1 MKVTIAEE
9 LLLLAYSEDEGKQ
22 LISTMQLD
30 PALAGALL
38 AELAVEGRVE
48 LSDKK
53 LVLTG
58 TAPLGDDEPDDELDD
73 ELKAVLSRVA
83 GEHKERKPAWWVQR
97 LQSSKLR
104 TRLLTRLAE
113 AGVLTEQRGK
123 VLGLFPV
130 TRWPEA
136 DPGVEAEVRERV
148 ASVLGGADPDART
161 AALIAVMHAAKL
173 DRKAFPGASKER
185 VKEISEGA
193 WAGDAVARTIA
204 SINAATVTAITA
216 ATVAA
221 TAGGGG

>member
-9 LLLLAYSEDEGKQ
+9 LLLLAYSEDEGKP
-22 LISTMQLD
+22 LVGAVQLD

-53 LVLTG
+53 LVLSG
-58 TAPLGDDEPDDELDD
+58 AEPLGDDELD
-73 ELKAVLSRVA
+73 AVLARVA
-83 GEHKERKPAWWVQR
+83 EDGKERKPAWWVQR
-97 LQSSKLR
+97 LQSAKLR
-104 TRLLTRLAE
+104 NRLLTRLAQ
-113 AGVLTEQRGK
+113 AGVLSEQRGK

-161 AALIAVMHAAKL
+161 AVLIAIMHAAKL

-185 VKEISEGA
+185 IKEIAEGA
-193 WAGDAVARTIA
+193 WAADAVAKTIA
-204 SINAATVTAITA
+204 AINAAAMAAITA

-221 TAGGGG
+221 TTTSSSG

>member
-22 LISTMQLD
+22 LISTVQLD

-38 AELAVEGRVE
+38 AELTVEGRVE
-48 LSDKK
+48 LSDYK

-58 TAPLGDDEPDDELDD
+58 GAPLGDDELD
-73 ELKAVLSRVA
+73 AVLSRL
-83 GEHKERKPAWWVQR
+83 GDERKQRKPAWWVQR
-97 LQSSKLR
+97 LQSHKLR

-113 AGVLTEQRGK
+113 AGVLTEQRSK
-123 VLGLFPV
+123 VLGIFPV

-136 DPGVEAEVRERV
+136 DPSVEADVRERV
-148 ASVLGGADPDART
+148 ASVLGGAEPDART
-161 AALIAVMHAAKL
+161 AVLIAIMHAAKL

-185 VKEISEGA
+185 VKELAEGA

-204 SINAATVTAITA
+204 SINAATIATITA

>member
-9 LLLLAYSEDEGKQ
+9 LLLLAYSEGEGKQ
-22 LISTMQLD
+22 LISTVQLD

-48 LSDKK
+48 LTDDR

-58 TAPLGDDEPDDELDD
+58 SAPLGDDELDPELD
-73 ELKAVLSRVA
+73 AVLSRVA

-97 LQSSKLR
+97 LQSHKLR
-104 TRLLTRLAE
+104 TRLLTRLAQS
-113 AGVLTEQRGK
+113 GVLTEQRSK
-123 VLGLFPV
+123 VLGIFPV

-136 DPGVEAEVRERV
+136 DPSVEAEVRERV
-148 ASVLGGADPDART
+148 ASVLGGAEPDPRT
-161 AALIAVMHAAKL
+161 AVLIAIMHAAKL

-185 VKEISEGA
+185 VKELAEGA

-204 SINAATVTAITA
+204 AINAATITAITA
-216 ATVAA
+216 ATVVA
-221 TAGGGG
+221 TSGG